1 MVRHLLNRYPNLGF
15 SISACTRAR
24 REHERHGVDYYFLT
38 VDDFK
43 QRIANGEFVEW
54 EEVYPG
60 MYYGTLKSEVE
71 RLWASGRHVLFDV
84 DVQGGISLKRH
95 FGDRALSV
103 FIKVP
108 SLELLEQ
115 RLRKRGTETEEK
127 IDQRLA
133 KAAQELSFEPQFD
146 ATLLNDDLVKTLVR
160 AEQLVEN
167 FVSQK
172 SEVRGQENSR

>member
-38 VDDFK
+38 VDEFK
-43 QRIANGEFVEW
+43 RRIANGDFVEW

-84 DVQGGISLKRH
+84 DVQGGMSLKNH

-108 SLELLEQ
+108 SLELLGQ

-127 IDQRLA
+127 INQRLA
-133 KAAQELSFEPQFD
+133 KAAHELTFEPQFD
-146 ATLLNDDLVKTLVR
+146 VTLLNDDLARTLTQAGTLVEDFIVR
-160 AEQLVEN
+160 
-167 FVSQK
+167 K
-172 SEVRGQENSR
+172 SEVKNQRSEE